1 MKKALVVLAALAGLL
16 VLAGIAVIFL
26 VDPNAY
32 KPRIESAVSDALGME
47 FRIQGKAGLRFLPPA
62 GVSFSDIRLRNHGS
76 DLVSAETFRVG
87 VKLLPL
93 LSRRVEVTDL
103 ILEKPVIHL
112 EKSAA
117 GRLNTWTPPAVKES
131 AGKESAGPGIP
142 LSVANAVVRD
152 GRLVYLDRKDGAKTE
167 ISGINL
173 SVKDLSLPENTGVPL
188 VKGIRFSG
196 TLGVKAI
203 TARDLAVSD
212 VEASVTAASG
222 VFDVRPFTMKLFGG
236 KGEGEIRA
244 DLSKAKPDLKVKY
257 TVSNFRAEESLAAVS
272 AKKYLSGP
280 LTLSENL
287 SFQGSG
293 IEEMKRTA
301 SGQVSLWGE
310 GLTVQGVDIDAVLSK
325 VEQAKQVNLADV
337 GAFLL
342 VGPLGSA
349 ATKGYSFGGV
359 YGAAAQTGETRVT
372 KLVSDW
378 TVRNGIAETKDVAFA
393 TRKTRIA
400 LKGKLD
406 IVNERFLDVTVA
418 VLDAKGCATL
428 RQKISGP
435 FRNPKMDEV
444 SALQSVAA
452 PILGL
457 FEQAR
462 QLTKLLEPSKCETFY
477 TGSVPQPK

>member
-1 MKKALVVLAALAGLL
+1 MKKALIVLVALAGLL

-26 VDPNAY
+26 VDVNAY
-32 KPRIESAVSDALGME
+32 KPRIETAVSDALGME
-47 FRIQGKAGLRFLPPA
+47 FRIQGKAGLRLLPPA
-62 GVSFSDIRLRNHGS
+62 GVSFSDIRLRNHGK
-76 DLVSAETFRVG
+76 DLASAETFRVG

-103 ILEKPVIHL
+103 IVEKPVILL

-117 GRLNTWTPPAVKES
+117 GRLNTWTPPVVKKPAE
-131 AGKESAGPGIP
+131 KEPAGPGVP

-152 GRLVYLDRKDGAKTE
+152 GRLVYLDRKDDAKTE

-173 SVKDLSLPENTGVPL
+173 SVKDLSLPEDTGVPL

-203 TARDLAVSD
+203 TSRDLAVSD
-212 VEASVTAASG
+212 VAANVTAANG
-222 VFDVRPFTMKLFGG
+222 VYDVRPFTMKLFGG
-236 KGEGEIRA
+236 KGEGEIHA
-244 DLSKAKPDLKVKY
+244 DLSKEKPDLKVNY

-293 IEEMKRTA
+293 ADEMKRTA
-301 SGQVSLWGE
+301 SGQVSLRGE
-310 GLTVQGVDIDAVLSK
+310 GLTVQGMDIDAVLSK
-325 VEQAKQVNLADV
+325 VEEARQMNLADV

-342 VGPLGSA
+342 AGPLGTA

-359 YGAAAQTGETRVT
+359 YGAAAQKGETQVT

-378 TVRNGIAETKDVAFA
+378 TVRNGVAETKDVAFA

-400 LKGKLD
+400 LKGRLD

-435 FRNPKMDEV
+435 FRNPKVDKV
-444 SALQSVAA
+444 STLQSAAA

-462 QLTKLLEPSKCETFY
+462 KLTKLLEPSKCETFY

>member
-117 GRLNTWTPPAVKES
+117 GRLNNWTPPAVKES
-131 AGKESAGPGIP
+131 AVKESAGPGIP

-173 SVKDLSLPENTGVPL
+173 SVKDLSLPENTGAPL

-212 VEASVTAASG
+212 VEANVTAASG

-293 IEEMKRTA
+293 TEEMKRTA

-325 VEQAKQVNLADV
+325 AEQAKQMNLADV
-337 GAFLL
+337 GVFLL
-342 VGPLGSA
+342 AGPLGSA
-349 ATKGYSFGGV
+349 ATKGYSFGGA

-372 KLVSDW
+372 KLISDW

-393 TRKTRIA
+393 TQKNRIA

-418 VLDAKGCATL
+418 VLDAKGCAKI

-435 FRNPKMDEV
+435 FRNPKVDKV
-444 SALQSVAA
+444 TALQSVAA

-457 FEQAR
+457 FGQAR

>member
-26 VDPNAY
+26 VDANAY

-76 DLVSAETFRVG
+76 DLLSAETFRVG

-173 SVKDLSLPENTGVPL
+173 YVKDLSLPGNTGMPL

-212 VEASVTAASG
+212 VEADVTAASG

-272 AKKYLSGP
+272 AKRYLSGP

-293 IEEMKRTA
+293 AEEMKRTA

-325 VEQAKQVNLADV
+325 AEQMNLADV
-337 GAFLL
+337 GVFLL
-342 VGPLGSA
+342 AGPLGSA
-349 ATKGYSFGGV
+349 ATKGYSFGGA

-372 KLVSDW
+372 KLISDW

-393 TRKTRIA
+393 TQKNRIA

-418 VLDAKGCATL
+418 VLDAKGCAKI

-435 FRNPKMDEV
+435 FRNPKVDQV
-444 SALQSVAA
+444 NALQSVAA

-457 FEQAR
+457 FEQGR

-477 TGSVPQPK
+477 TGSVSQPK